1 MKFNNQD
8 LYIPSLMAVDVDA
21 PGSPGKGKNVLV
33 VFDNVA

>member
-21 PGSPGKGKNVLV
+21 PGKGKNVLV